1 MKFFK
6 TVDEKLADIG
16 FAKTEENKYGA
27 TYKRTNVAY
36 KYEQVVD
43 LMHKASGKH
52 IIQSYDK
59 DLFDTDCIGNTCVGL
74 TMYETKLFYKKMK
87 QLGWKP
93 CKRNGG

>member
-1 MKFFK
+1 MKLFK

-16 FAKTEENKYGA
+16 FIKCRENKYGA

-59 DLFDTDCIGNTCVGL
+59 DLFDVDCIGNTCVGL

-93 CKRNGG
+93 KKE